1 MKVVYLEYLKLFISR
16 IVEVIYDFRGA
27 IIIN

>member
-1 MKVVYLEYLKLFISR
+1 MKIIYSEYLKLFISR
-16 IVEVIYDFRGA
+16 IVEVIYDFRSA